1 MNITFWVTERCNLA
15 CKYCYVHKQ
24 PKTMTLETAEQ
35 TIKYFTNKFDE
46 TVAAGKRINV
56 ALHGGEPL
64 LNFDVIR
71 YIVETL
77 KERYDGHIIFTMT
90 TNGTVFEKDIY
101 DFIKGKVQISV
112 SIDGNR
118 KTNDTNRIY
127 PNGESS
133 FDKVVKTLKFLKEQG
148 EYIRVRMTVN
158 KETLPAMAENYIYLD
173 QMNMG
178 VVTFALDAGAAWN
191 QQDMQIYYENYEKI
205 MDYMIEKDKKAAQ
218 YLLFNIKEAE
228 SISIMKIKRRVD
240 YQCVTAES
248 NMEDLIGRA
257 MEQNFVPVIDDQ
269 GHFIGII
276 TRRDIIGYCYDRLKE
291 CGE

>member
-1 MNITFWVTERCNLA
+1 MNITFWVTEKCNLA

-35 TIKYFTNKFDE
+35 TIKYFTDKFDE

-112 SIDGNR
+112 SIDGN
-118 KTNDTNRIY
+118 KVFL
-127 PNGESS
+127 PGESEEKYQNMKN
-133 FDKVVKTLKFLKEQG
+133 DYGK
-148 EYIRVRMTVN
+148 RMR
-158 KETLPAMAENYIYLD
+158 
-173 QMNMG
+173 
-178 VVTFALDAGAAWN
+178 F
-191 QQDMQIYYENYEKI
+191 
-205 MDYMIEKDKKAAQ
+205 
-218 YLLFNIKEAE
+218 
-228 SISIMKIKRRVD
+228 
-240 YQCVTAES
+240 
-248 NMEDLIGRA
+248 
-257 MEQNFVPVIDDQ
+257 NFVTITPEDIPAFPGSQVGDIYTDIQTPEIDYAS
-269 GHFIGII
+269 I
-276 TRRDIIGYCYDRLKE
+276 TKYEDMLIAGVPALYRITNGKITEFYFDSVEIEEFFNSMGR
-291 CGE
+291 